1 MLFSRPV
8 PFRDMAEDMEYT
20 SRISRME
27 QKEIERSFARVFAT
41 EEGRK
46 VLAWLQVMTFQR
58 AGNAGTT
65 DEQLR
70 YMEGQ
75 RNLMASILR
84 MIDRGKNN

>member
-1 MLFSRPV
+1 MFFSKSE
-8 PFRDMAEDMEYT
+8 PFADLAQDMDYT

-27 QKEIERSFARVFAT
+27 QKDIERSFARLFST

-58 AGNAGTT
+58 AGGPGTT

-75 RNLMASILR
+75 RSLMASILR
-84 MIDRGKNN
+84 MIDRGKSN